1 MKLEANF
8 SCTLGQ
14 KIVVCEWVRGLK
26 MPDGY
31 TSNPNRCEDINKDK
45 LFGMKSHDCHVFM
58 ERLLPIAFI
67 ALSDPILNHLTK
79 LSIFFRD
86 LCSIVLWKEDLVP
99 IECNIPII
107 LCKLEYIF
115 PPDFFDSMKYLPIHL
130 PYEVR
135 VGRSIQC
142 R

>member
-67 ALSDPILNHLTK
+67 ALPEPIWKSLIE

-86 LCSIVLWKEDLVP
+86 LCSTVLWEEDLVP
-99 IECNIPII
+99 MEYNIPII
-107 LCKLEYIF
+107 LCKLERIF
-115 PPDFFDSMKYLPIHL
+115 SSSFFDNEIFTYSPTI
-130 PYEVR
+130 
-135 VGRSIQC
+135 
-142 R
+142 